1 MKILKYSAISLL
13 VIGAL
18 FAAAY
23 FIKTNDKSVIV
34 YDTQKTL
41 ITSIE
46 KKTVVTGKVIPEDE
60 VEIKPQIQ
68 GIIDAIFVEEGDL
81 VKTGD
86 LLAKIKVVPNEQNLN
101 SAEGRLANSRIVLK
115 NADIEYNRN
124 KDLYEKGI
132 ISKQDFD
139 NVQLRYNQ
147 SKLDVSNAISDLQII
162 RSGSK
167 GGAAS
172 ANTNIRATVPGTV
185 LEIPVE
191 EGFQVIASN
200 SFNAGTTIATI
211 ADLNKMIFEGK
222 VDEAEVGKLKVGMPL
237 EVSLGAIE
245 DQALQA
251 KLKFI
256 APKGNEEQGAVQ
268 FKIEAD
274 LYLNDSIFVRAGYSA
289 NASLVLERKDSVMAI
304 SESLLQ
310 FDRKTE
316 EPYVEIEIEDQKF
329 ERRDVKIGIS
339 DGVNVEIIS
348 GVSKDD
354 KIKVWNKTEPIKKGE
369 DDDSSVEMFIVTFL
383 SSSISTKALSPSL
396 ILPERT
402 SSAKLS
408 SSKRMTALLKG
419 RAP

>member
-1 MKILKYSAISLL
+1 M
-13 VIGAL
+13 
-18 FAAAY
+18 
-23 FIKTNDKSVIV
+23 
-34 YDTQKTL
+34 
-41 ITSIE
+41 
-46 KKTVVTGKVIPEDE
+46 
-60 VEIKPQIQ
+60 
-68 GIIDAIFVEEGDL
+68 

-115 NADIEYNRN
+115 NAQIEFNRN

-222 VDEAEVGKLKVGMPL
+222 VDEAEVGKLKVGMP
-237 EVSLGAIE
+237 
-245 DQALQA
+245 
-251 KLKFI
+251 
-256 APKGNEEQGAVQ
+256 
-268 FKIEAD
+268 
-274 LYLNDSIFVRAGYSA
+274 
-289 NASLVLERKDSVMAI
+289 
-304 SESLLQ
+304 
-310 FDRKTE
+310 
-316 EPYVEIEIEDQKF
+316 
-329 ERRDVKIGIS
+329 
-339 DGVNVEIIS
+339 
-348 GVSKDD
+348 
-354 KIKVWNKTEPIKKGE
+354 
-369 DDDSSVEMFIVTFL
+369 
-383 SSSISTKALSPSL
+383 
-396 ILPERT
+396 
-402 SSAKLS
+402 
-408 SSKRMTALLKG
+408 
-419 RAP
+419 

>member
-1 MKILKYSAISLL
+1 MKILKYIGITLLIS
-13 VIGAL
+13 GAL

-23 FIKTNDKSVIV
+23 FIKTNDKSAIV
-34 YDTQKTL
+34 YETKT
-41 ITSIE
+41 IITTSIE
-46 KKTVVTGKVIPEDE
+46 KKTVITGKVIPEDE

-68 GIIDAIFVEEGDL
+68 GIIDALFVEEGDK

-101 SAEGRLANSRIVLK
+101 AAEGRVANSKIVLK
-115 NADIEYNRN
+115 NAQIEFKRN
-124 KDLYEKGI
+124 KDLFDKGI
-132 ISKQDFD
+132 ISRQDFD
-139 NVQLRYNQ
+139 NIQLRYNQ
-147 SKLDVSNAISDLQII
+147 SKLDVSNAVSDLQII
-162 RSGSK
+162 RLGSK

-222 VDEAEVGKLKVGMPL
+222 VDEAEVGKLIVGMPL
-237 EVSLGAIE
+237 EVNLGAIE
-245 DQALQA
+245 DQSLEA

-274 LYLNDSIFVRAGYSA
+274 LFLNDSIFVRAGYSA
-289 NASLVLERKDSVMAI
+289 NASLILERKDNIMAVE
-304 SESLLQ
+304 ESLLQ

-316 EPYVEIEIEDQKF
+316 KPYVEIQIGDQKF
-329 ERRDVKIGIS
+329 ERRDIEIGLS
-339 DGVNVEIIS
+339 DGVNVEVLS
-348 GVSKDD
+348 GLTEDD
-354 KIKVWNKTEPIKKGE
+354 KIKVWNKTEPIKKGDEE
-369 DDDSSVEMFIVTFL
+369 DEDRGGLLDD
-383 SSSISTKALSPSL
+383 
-396 ILPERT
+396 
-402 SSAKLS
+402 
-408 SSKRMTALLKG
+408 
-419 RAP
+419 

>member
-1 MKILKYSAISLL
+1 MKILKYIGITLLIS
-13 VIGAL
+13 GAL

-23 FIKTNDKSVIV
+23 FIKTNDKSAIV
-34 YDTQKTL
+34 YETKT
-41 ITSIE
+41 IITTSIE
-46 KKTVVTGKVIPEDE
+46 KKTVITGKVIPEDE

-68 GIIDAIFVEEGDL
+68 GIIDALFVEEGDK

-115 NADIEYNRN
+115 NTQIEFKRN
-124 KDLYEKGI
+124 KDLFDKGI
-132 ISKQDFD
+132 ISRQDFD
-139 NVQLRYNQ
+139 NIQLRYNQ
-147 SKLDVSNAISDLQII
+147 SKLDVSNAVSDLQII
-162 RSGSK
+162 RLGSK

-222 VDEAEVGKLKVGMPL
+222 VDEAEVGKLIVGMPL
-237 EVSLGAIE
+237 EVNLGAIE
-245 DQALQA
+245 DQSLEA

-274 LYLNDSIFVRAGYSA
+274 LFLNDSIFVRAGYSA
-289 NASLVLERKDSVMAI
+289 NASLILERKDNVMAVE
-304 SESLLQ
+304 ESLLQ
-310 FDRKTE
+310 FDRETE
-316 EPYVEIEIEDQKF
+316 KPYVEIQVADQKF
-329 ERRDVKIGIS
+329 ERRDIEIGFS
-339 DGVNVEIIS
+339 DGVNVEVLS
-348 GVSKDD
+348 GLTEDD
-354 KIKVWNKTEPIKKGE
+354 QIKVWNKTEPIKKGDEE
-369 DDDSSVEMFIVTFL
+369 DEGGFL
-383 SSSISTKALSPSL
+383 
-396 ILPERT
+396 ED
-402 SSAKLS
+402 
-408 SSKRMTALLKG
+408 
-419 RAP
+419 